1 MSWTT
6 KWIINL
12 KIEMWIMIQTKI
24 PPNPNIRI
32 GTFIRKYR
40 YIDMRILIHI
50 RESIEKYTMRCE
62 IQLMGGENQ
71 RYYQMYKSTIFSTVP
86 IKEERDKLHQRFYLI
101 QIIDF
106 IKNIQCLKII
116 GDCDN
121 TKSSNQEIILC
132 VIENLMH
139 YREVSNGLHFLGGIL

>member
-1 MSWTT
+1 
-6 KWIINL
+6 
-12 KIEMWIMIQTKI
+12 
-24 PPNPNIRI
+24 
-32 GTFIRKYR
+32 
-40 YIDMRILIHI
+40 
-50 RESIEKYTMRCE
+50 
-62 IQLMGGENQ
+62 
-71 RYYQMYKSTIFSTVP
+71 MYKSTIFSTVP

-121 TKSSNQEIILC
+121 TKTSNQEIILC

-139 YREVSNGLHFLGGIL
+139 YRKVSNGLHFLRGIL